1 MEFSVAISVYKND
14 NPEYFDRALCS
25 ITDEQ
30 TLKPNE
36 IVLVVDGPVPTE
48 IEEVI
53 EKYQNKYP
61 IFKIIRFEENQGLG
75 NALRSAVE
83 NASYS
88 LIARMDSDDISLPTR
103 FEKQIEFFQN
113 NPDTDIVGGDI
124 TEFIEEEAN
133 IVAKRSVPCEDI
145 EIKEY
150 MKTRCPLNHVTV
162 VYKRDGVLNCGNYL
176 DLFWNEDYYLWIR
189 MAESGCIMANTG
201 EVAVNVRTGQDMY
214 KRRGGMKYFKS
225 EYFLQKYM
233 LERKMI
239 GKTTF
244 MVNVLKRFIIQVL
257 CPPSVRGFIYR
268 KFARKK
274 A

>member
-14 NPEYFDRALCS
+14 NPEFFDRALCS

-30 TLKPNE
+30 TLMPSE
-36 IVLVVDGPVPTE
+36 IVLVVDGPVPSE
-48 IEEVI
+48 IDEVI
-53 EKYQNKYP
+53 EKYQTKYP
-61 IFKIIRFEENQGLG
+61 IFNIIRFEENQGLG
-75 NALRSAVE
+75 NALRVAIE
-83 NASYS
+83 NANYS

-103 FEKQIEFFQN
+103 FERQIQFFLD

-124 TEFIEEEAN
+124 TEFIGNEDN
-133 IVAKRSVPCEDI
+133 VVAKRSVPCDNK

-150 MKTRCPLNHVTV
+150 MKTRCPLNHVSV
-162 VYKRDGVLNCGNYL
+162 VYKRDAVLNCGNYL

-189 MAESGCIMANTG
+189 MAEGGCIMANTG

-233 LERKMI
+233 LKHKMI
-239 GKTTF
+239 GKVTF
-244 MVNVLKRFIIQVL
+244 TLNVLKRFIIQVL
-257 CPPSVRGFIYR
+257 CPPSVRGFIFR
-268 KFARKK
+268 KFARNK